1 LNLRGNVDE
10 LTVPVHVRTTAATV
24 VFLSVA
30 LFVLREGADLFT
42 PVLLSVLLAYA
53 LGPAVN
59 LFVRFRL
66 PRPAAVVLVY
76 GLVAALAAGTVRAVR
91 PQVAAL
97 VDELPD
103 TASAL
108 SHALGRHLRPSG
120 GPSQS
125 PFDRLQR
132 AADDLRAAIDSSVA
146 KPPPNVARVTVVHR
160 FRLAEYLIDAWTV
173 VLAAGARV
181 IVIAVLTFVL
191 LLGSERARQKLVAF
205 GGAGFER
212 RKITRE
218 VLREIDL
225 QIERYFLARILISAI
240 VAGATAAGMRALGVR
255 EPLALGLAAG
265 VLNVLPFVGPSI
277 GVAICG
283 VVAFVQFQ
291 SGDMAAAAV
300 LVSGLIAA
308 LEGNLITPW
317 LTSRAGELNTVAVFV
332 SVLFWGWMWD
342 VWGLLLAVPIMV
354 AVKAAADHI
363 EPLQPLGELL
373 GQ

>member
-1 LNLRGNVDE
+1 MDE
-10 LTVPVHVRTTAATV
+10 LSAPLPVRTTAATV

-42 PVLLSVLLAYA
+42 PILTSVLLAYA
-53 LGPAVN
+53 LSPAVN
-59 LFVRFRL
+59 LFVRCRL
-66 PRPAAVVLVY
+66 PRPASAVLVY
-76 GLVAALAAGTVRAVR
+76 GLVAALAIGTVRVGQ

-108 SHALGRHLRPSG
+108 SDALGRHLRSSG
-120 GPSQS
+120 GPPQS
-125 PFDRLQR
+125 PLDRVQR

-146 KPPPNVARVTVVHR
+146 KPPPDVARVTVVHR
-160 FRLAEYLIDAWTV
+160 FRLAEYLLDAWRA
-173 VLAAGARV
+173 VLAASARV

-191 LLGSERARQKLVAF
+191 LLGSERARQKLVTV

-225 QIERYFLARILISAI
+225 QIERYFVARILISAI
-240 VAGATAAGMRALGVR
+240 VAAATAGGMRALGVR

-265 VLNVLPFVGPSI
+265 LLNVLPFVGPSI
-277 GVAICG
+277 AVAICG
-283 VVAFVQFQ
+283 VVAFVQFR
-291 SGDMAAAAV
+291 SGEMAAAAV